1 MFDPAASPAHY
12 KVLLEPEPVEP
23 NEDDDACRLMEWPPA
38 AWAWQEFSSETGR
51 WEEKVF
57 VRDGEAAGTVGDIML
72 LSLLDALNY
81 QLEPR
86 WRFAAYWQG
95 ALYIHCSGEFV
106 SR

>member
-1 MFDPAASPAHY
+1 VFDPAASPAHY
-12 KVLLEPEPVEP
+12 RVLLAPVPVEP
-23 NEDDDACRLMEWPPA
+23 NEDDDAWRLMEWPPA

-57 VRDGEAAGTVGDIML
+57 VRDGEAVGTTVGEL
-72 LSLLDALNY
+72 LSLLESLC
-81 QLEPR
+81 
-86 WRFAAYWQG
+86 FAAYWQG

>member
-1 MFDPAASPAHY
+1 VFDPAASPAHY
-12 KVLLEPEPVEP
+12 KVLLEPVVVY
-23 NEDDDACRLMEWPPA
+23 NACRLMEWPA
-38 AWAWQEFSSETGR
+38 VAWAWQEFSSESGR